1 MQTILSRTISAFRQP
16 AFLWLWLGSNFTFM
30 GMMASGLTLGWL
42 VLELTDSPFWVGAVA
57 GVRGVGQLIFSIF
70 AGVLLDRYDKRRILL
85 LAQTFN
91 TILPFILAL
100 LVFYEQIALW
110 HLLASSLIQGL
121 VSSVRAPAFNTI
133 TYQLVGSQ
141 GILNASAAMSLG
153 FNIALVIGSSVT
165 GVLVE
170 QYGEAVG
177 LFFSAAAGVVGIAT
191 IFAVRGSFKTV
202 TTSEPLLE
210 SAAAGIKYVWASGEL
225 RKLLSLSLIIETFGF
240 SYNVMLPVIAR
251 DVLGLGAAGL
261 GALSAARGIGAG
273 LSNVWVAS
281 LGDYERKSWLLVTA
295 VSGAGLFMIL
305 FGLSPWYAAS
315 LALIFILGG
324 MLTVYD
330 VTMKSVILLLA
341 GDEWRGRVQSIY
353 TLTYSFVSIGG
364 FLAGALATAV
374 SAPFALAVSGSAILG
389 FIGWNGRSF
398 LRLSLTNGTAT
409 PQPTD

>member
-1 MQTILSRTISAFRQP
+1 MRTILSRTIKAFRQP
-16 AFLWLWLGSNFTFM
+16 AFLWLWIGSNFTFM
-30 GMMASGLTLGWL
+30 SMMASGLTLGWL
-42 VLELTDSPFWVGAVA
+42 VLELTDSPFWVGAVSGA
-57 GVRGVGQLIFSIF
+57 RGIGQLVFSIF

-91 TILPFILAL
+91 TILPFVLAL

-110 HLLASSLIQGL
+110 HLLAGSFVQGL
-121 VSSVRAPAFNTI
+121 VTSVRAPAFNTI

-153 FNIALVIGSSVT
+153 FNIALVLGSSVT

-170 QYGEAVG
+170 EYGEAFG
-177 LFFSAAAGVVGIAT
+177 LLFSAAVGLIAVAT
-191 IFAVRGSFKTV
+191 IYAVRGSFKTES
-202 TTSEPLLE
+202 TAEPVLK
-210 SAAAGIKYVWASGEL
+210 SAAAGIKYVWARRDF

-273 LSNVWVAS
+273 VSNVWVAS
-281 LGDYERKSWLLVTA
+281 LGDYERKSRLLVTA
-295 VSGAGLFMIL
+295 VSGAGIFMIL
-305 FGLSPWYAAS
+305 FGLSPWYVLS

-330 VTMKSVILLLA
+330 VTMKSLILLLA
-341 GDEWRGRVQSIY
+341 EDEWRGRVQSIY

-364 FLAGALATAV
+364 FLAGILATAV
-374 SAPFALAVSGSAILG
+374 SASFALAVSGSAILS

-398 LRLSLTNGTAT
+398 LHLSFANDTVT
-409 PQPTD
+409 QPTD